1 MKGKNMNNSS
11 STQNTTAQ
19 AVRECLELL
28 FIEVARD
35 PFGDDAKYGSRMIVR
50 TYGERVS
57 SAVREIIEV
66 GTAQHGYL
74 AEMDRLND
82 MERTEGANEMFD
94 MAYELCELQS
104 DLCEFIAEQA
114 AKSFMS
120 LADVL

>member
-1 MKGKNMNNSS
+1 MKGKIMNNSS
-11 STQNTTAQ
+11 STTQTTAQ

-35 PFGDDAKYGSRMIVR
+35 PYGEEAKYGARMVVR

-57 SAVREIIEV
+57 SAVREIIEA
-66 GTAQHGYL
+66 GTTQNKYL
-74 AEMDRLND
+74 AEMDKLND

-114 AKSFMS
+114 AQSFMS